1 MSLSDDWR
9 QRHGQRKSDSRLLFY
24 IVLLLAI
31 LFFIARS
38 GDFSRQFLRT
48 FMSAPDSTAEETS
61 GQGADE

>member
-9 QRHGQRKSDSRLLFY
+9 QRHGQKKSDSRLLFY
-24 IVLLLAI
+24 ILILLAI

-38 GDFSRQFLRT
+38 GDFSKQFLRT
-48 FMSAPDSTAEETS
+48 FMSSSDTTSVETT